1 MSLPS
6 ECSADLCADCLPLLS
21 ALPGEA
27 RLSGR
32 LVVSAAPLLDKPVSV
47 RGTRT
52 AAELQ
57 GQGVLPFHPA
67 GQGTWIRQAK
77 QGCDRV

>member
-1 MSLPS
+1 MPLPS
-6 ECSADLCADCLPLLS
+6 ECSADLCADGLPLLS

-52 AAELQ
+52 AAEL
-57 GQGVLPFHPA
+57 
-67 GQGTWIRQAK
+67 
-77 QGCDRV
+77 